1 AAASR
6 AALDSSLA
14 ESACA
19 RSSCAC
25 SIRSPMFVF
34 TRSHS
39 DSRSVLAIFTH
50 RLYQL
55 STVAA
60 ALGILIG
67 QFLNRGRNLLQ
78 ISASLLLGQNRGTS
92 FFQLLVGHFL
102 VVHFYTPYAGVPGR
116 LPGQASSGAQRKTTW
131 Y

>member
-78 ISASLLLGQNRGTS
+78 ISASLLLNQNRGTR
-92 FFQLLVGHFL
+92 FFQFFICKIFVFH
-102 VVHFYTPYAGVPGR
+102 VYAPLGGDARQCCRP
-116 LPGQASSGAQRKTTW
+116 LPVC
-131 Y
+131 